1 LRKNSS
7 EKTIQVTTTLTVS
20 DYEVIK
26 KLSAK
31 TGHPI
36 ASILRKHILEG
47 MSLEKTKDDIDF
59 IRKQLRDEL
68 EIAFEKRMNRIIK
81 LLIKI
86 GSLTYPAAYYT
97 AMLGAAM
104 SARHKLNYHQ
114 MLDDAKREGA
124 RYLGVANEA
133 VDLAYGE
140 MSNFNTEV

>member
-1 LRKNSS
+1 MRKNSS